1 MLTDEERTLLVVN
14 CGQLLTLRGPRRPRA
29 GQEMAALGLV
39 RNGALLLRDRTVQL
53 VGSVDRIRKAP
64 ESRRAVCL
72 DARGKVVLPGF
83 VDSHTHALF
92 AATRVDD
99 YVARIGGA
107 TYEQIAKRGG
117 GIGASAK
124 LVRVASEQALVD
136 RLERMVK
143 LFLEYGTTTAEVK
156 SGYGLE
162 IGQELKMLRAIRS
175 VATRGTFDLVPTL
188 LAHDVPARF
197 RTKRAQYI
205 ELVKRELIPQVARE
219 GLAEFFD
226 VFCDRGYFSIAETK
240 MMMNTA
246 ASAGLQLKLHAE
258 QMTHSGATKM
268 AVGLRSVSVDHLDQV
283 TDDDIRSMRG
293 TGTMATLLPGTV
305 LHLGSGRYP
314 PARKLIEAGIPV
326 ALATNFNPGS
336 SPTLSMQMILS
347 LACSQMRMSPAETI
361 VASTINGAYAVGR
374 GGLVGSLEVGKQA
387 DLVIMDVSDYREI
400 PYFFGMNHCETVVK
414 KGVMLYSKRGHEAS
428 G

>member
-1 MLTDEERTLLVVN
+1 MSPTDEEKPLLVVN
-14 CGQLLTLRGPRRPRA
+14 CGQLLTIRGPRRPRA
-29 GQEMAALGLV
+29 GQEMTALGLV
-39 RNGALLLRDRTVQL
+39 RKGALLLRDRTVQL
-53 VGSVDRIRKAP
+53 VGSEDLVCKSP
-64 ESRRAVCL
+64 ESRSAVCL

-117 GIGASAK
+117 GIRASAR
-124 LVRVASEQALVD
+124 LVRLASEPALVNH
-136 RLERMVK
+136 LEGVVK

-162 IGQELKMLRAIRS
+162 IAQELKMLRAIRT

-188 LAHDVPARF
+188 LAHEVPARF
-197 RTKRAQYI
+197 RTKRTQYI
-205 ELVKRELIPQVARE
+205 ELVNRELIPQVARE

-240 MMMNTA
+240 VIMNVA
-246 ASAGLQLKLHAE
+246 ASAGFQLKLHAE
-258 QMTHSGATKM
+258 QLRHSGATKM
-268 AVGLRSVSVDHLDQV
+268 AVRLQSVSVDHLDQV
-283 TDDDIRSMRG
+283 TEADIRCLRG
-293 TGTMATLLPGTV
+293 SGTIAGLLPGTV

-314 PARKLIEAGIPV
+314 PARQLIDAGVPV

-336 SPTLSMQMILS
+336 SPTLNMQMILS
-347 LACSQMRMSPAETI
+347 LACSQMRMSPAEAI

-387 DLVIMDVSDYREI
+387 DLAIMDVADYREI
-400 PYFFGMNHCETVVK
+400 PYLFGMNHCETVIK
-414 KGVMLYSKRGHEAS
+414 KGRVVFSKGNA
-428 G
+428 

>member
-1 MLTDEERTLLVVN
+1 MSPTDEEKPLLVVN

-29 GQEMAALGLV
+29 GQEMTALGLV
-39 RNGALLLRDRTVQL
+39 RNGALLLRDRTIQL
-53 VGSVDRIRKAP
+53 VGSKDRVCKAP
-64 ESRRAVCL
+64 ESRGAVCL

-92 AATRVDD
+92 AASRVDD

-107 TYEQIAKRGG
+107 AYQQIAKRGG
-117 GIGASAK
+117 GIQASARR
-124 LVRVASEQALVD
+124 VRSASEPALVGH
-136 RLERMVK
+136 LERVVK
-143 LFLEYGTTTAEVK
+143 LFLEYGTTTVEVK

-162 IGQELKMLRAIRS
+162 IAQELKMLRAIRS

-197 RTKRAQYI
+197 RTKRTQYI
-205 ELVKRELIPQVARE
+205 ELVNRELIPQVARE

-226 VFCDRGYFSIAETK
+226 VFCDRGYFSLAETK
-240 MMMNTA
+240 TMMNTA
-246 ASAGLQLKLHAE
+246 ASAGFQLKLHAE
-258 QMTHSGATKM
+258 QMTHSGAARM

-283 TDDDIRSMRG
+283 TDADIRCMRG
-293 TGTMATLLPGTV
+293 TGTIATLLPGTV
-305 LHLGSGRYP
+305 LHLGAGRYP
-314 PARKLIEAGIPV
+314 PARQLVGAGIPV

-361 VASTINGAYAVGR
+361 VASTINGAHAVGR
-374 GGLVGSLEVGKQA
+374 GRVVGSLEVGKQA
-387 DLVIMDVSDYREI
+387 DLAIMDVSDYREI
-400 PYFFGMNHCETVVK
+400 PYLFGMNHCETVVK
-414 KGVMLYSKRGHEAS
+414 KGRILFSKGNA
-428 G
+428 

>member
-1 MLTDEERTLLVVN
+1 
-14 CGQLLTLRGPRRPRA
+14 
-29 GQEMAALGLV
+29 
-39 RNGALLLRDRTVQL
+39 
-53 VGSVDRIRKAP
+53 
-64 ESRRAVCL
+64 
-72 DARGKVVLPGF
+72 
-83 VDSHTHALF
+83 
-92 AATRVDD
+92 D

-117 GIGASAK
+117 GIQASAK
-124 LVRVASEQALVD
+124 RVRMASEPALVD
-136 RLERMVK
+136 HLGRVVK
-143 LFLEYGTTTAEVK
+143 LFFEYGTTTAEVK

-162 IGQELKMLRAIRS
+162 IAQELKMLRAIRA
-175 VATRGTFDLVPTL
+175 VATRGTFDLVATL
-188 LAHDVPARF
+188 LAHDVPARL
-197 RTKRAQYI
+197 RTRRGRYI
-205 ELVKRELIPQVARE
+205 ELVSRELIPQVARE

-246 ASAGLQLKLHAE
+246 ASVGLRLKLHAE

-283 TDDDIRSMRG
+283 TNADIRCLRG
-293 TGTMATLLPGTV
+293 SGAIATLLPGTV

-314 PARKLIEAGIPV
+314 PARQLVDGGIPV

-336 SPTLSMQMILS
+336 SPTLNMQMILS

-361 VASTINGAYAVGR
+361 VASTVNGAHAVGR

-400 PYFFGMNHCETVVK
+400 PYLFGMNHCETVVK
-414 KGVMLYSKRGHEAS
+414 KGRVVFSKGGHEARGEGLEAS